1 MKPVNRASVRCAAV
15 MAVMVAA
22 AGCNQY
28 QKFDSVDHLRQHYAQ
43 HVGPDAAA
51 ALVVPFEP
59 TPEMKARVEF
69 AHKQPSELRR
79 LNQVLDVIFQQLDL
93 RYQLAP
99 TRSAVQTWQ
108 SQQGNCLSFVNLFVA
123 LARESRLNPFY
134 VEVTDYER
142 WSHRAGMVVS
152 QGHIV
157 AGMYLDGELKTY
169 DFLPYRPKAYK
180 DFLPI
185 DDVRAAAHF
194 YNNLGAEALFAG
206 DLDEAERLITIA
218 TKVAPDFEKAINN
231 LGVVRARRGDY
242 SGALAAYERAL
253 AIDPDNHL
261 VMTNLARLHQRAG
274 RNQEADAMLSAVESG
289 NTTNPYFFVYQA
301 DLALSRGD
309 TARALDAMVKALRL
323 DVENPDVHVGL
334 VKVYLALGDT
344 EKARHHL
351 DRALKLDATNDE
363 ARRYAQML
371 GG

>member
-1 MKPVNRASVRCAAV
+1 MQAN
-15 MAVMVAA
+15 
-22 AGCNQY
+22 
-28 QKFDSVDHLRQHYAQ
+28 
-43 HVGPDAAA
+43 
-51 ALVVPFEP
+51 E
-59 TPEMKARVEF
+59 T
-69 AHKQPSELRR
+69 PSERSKTNEVVR
-79 LNQVLDVIFQQLDL
+79 FIFEDLDL
-93 RYQLAP
+93 TYSLTP
-99 TRSAVQTWQ
+99 TRNAMAAYETQK
-108 SQQGNCLSFVNLFVA
+108 GNCLSFVNLFVGI
-123 LARESRLNPFY
+123 ARELGLNPFY
-134 VEVTDYER
+134 VEVTDYEK
-142 WSHRAGMVVS
+142 WSHRSGMVVS

-206 DLDEAERLITIA
+206 DLEEAERLIGVAARIA
-218 TKVAPDFEKAINN
+218 PKFEKAINN

-242 SGALAAYERAL
+242 EGALAAYEQAL
-253 AIDPDNHL
+253 AVAPDNHL

-274 RNQEADAMLSAVESG
+274 RTADAATLLAQVESG

-301 DLALSRGD
+301 DVALSRGEHD
-309 TARALDAMVKALRL
+309 RALEYMVKALRL
-323 DVENPDVHVGL
+323 DVENPEVHVGL
-334 VKVYLALGDT
+334 VKVYLALGET

-351 DRALKLDATNDE
+351 ARALKLDATNDE